1 LTKPNKHR
9 DRRVTLLDGKRVPR
23 AKTVRGGS
31 STEAEQ
37 TIDAIRAGQ
46 IDALVIPGHDSDKL
60 YAIRSFADLEKVDA
74 ELKREESA
82 RRRSDA
88 ARRASEARFGTLA
101 THAPVGI
108 YLTDIA
114 GNCTFFNRR
123 GCEIIGLSLE
133 DAIGRGWTNAL
144 HPDDR
149 DEALT
154 HFSHAAGTDGIFN
167 AEFRFRHR
175 DGRSVWV
182 AARTIAIRGDDGNPT
197 GFIGT
202 ISDISARK
210 AAELALQEAKER
222 MQIVLDAS
230 PVAILSMD
238 RAGRITAWSQGA
250 ERMFGW
256 TEREVVGRINP
267 AVPDAELD
275 DFHEMIRRVLA
286 GEPYKGQVRYRRT
299 KSGALVQTVISAR
312 PLPDASGA
320 NSGIVVILDDITE
333 QERANEQ
340 LRALAEE
347 RERFFQ
353 DMHDGCIQSIYAV
366 GLNLEVCRRLINTNP
381 AKAAQRIAAASAN
394 LDLVIQDLR
403 SFITGRGQ
411 QLLAAPD
418 LRGEIERAVQ
428 AAGEGGPAFALHI
441 DASAQN
447 ALTPDQALQLLQIAR
462 EGISNVARHAS
473 ARSGELSLRMLDG
486 VVTFEVIDDGI
497 GFDTS
502 APTKRGLGLHH
513 IDARARKLGGRAVVA
528 SKPSRGTRIVVEI
541 PLKR

>member
-1 LTKPNKHR
+1 
-9 DRRVTLLDGKRVPR
+9 LLDSKRGPR
-23 AKTVRGGS
+23 AKRARRVS

-46 IDALVIPGHDSDKL
+46 IDALVIQGRDSDKL
-60 YAIRSFADLEKVDA
+60 YAIKSFDDLEKVDM
-74 ELKREESA
+74 ELKNEGSA

-88 ARRASEARFGTLA
+88 ARREIERRFGTLA
-101 THAPVGI
+101 MHAPVGI
-108 YLTDIA
+108 YLTDTT

-154 HFSHAAGTDGIFN
+154 HFRHAAGTDGIFN

-175 DGRSVWV
+175 DGHSVWV

-238 RAGRITAWSQGA
+238 RAGRITAWSRGA

-267 AVPDAELD
+267 AVPDVGMD

-286 GEPYKGQVRYRRT
+286 DEPYKGQVRYRIT
-299 KSGALVQTVISAR
+299 KSGGLIQTAISAR

-320 NSGIVVILDDITE
+320 NSGVVVILDDITE

-366 GLNLEVCRRLINTNP
+366 GLNLEACRRLIETNP
-381 AKAAQRIAAASAN
+381 AKAAQNIAAASAN

-411 QLLAAPD
+411 QVLAAPN
-418 LRGEIERAVQ
+418 LRAEIERAVQ
-428 AAGEGGPAFALHI
+428 AAGEDGPAFALHI
-441 DASAQN
+441 DSSAHN

-462 EGISNVARHAS
+462 EAISNISRHAG
-473 ARSGELSLRMLDG
+473 ARRGTLSLRLLDG
-486 VVTFEVIDDGI
+486 IVSFNVTDDGV
-497 GFDTS
+497 GFDSS
-502 APTKRGLGLHH
+502 APTNQGLGLHH
-513 IDARARKLGGRAVVA
+513 INARARKLGGRAVVA
-528 SKPSRGTRIVVEI
+528 STPGRGTRILVEI